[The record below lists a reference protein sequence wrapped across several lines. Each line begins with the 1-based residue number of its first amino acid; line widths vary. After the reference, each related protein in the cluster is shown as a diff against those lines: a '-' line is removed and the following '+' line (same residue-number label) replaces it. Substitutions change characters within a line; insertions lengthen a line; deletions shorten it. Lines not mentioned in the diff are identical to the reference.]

1 MPDLLLRDVRVV
13 PLDPAPTD
21 RGRSA
26 TSSSPPVHAPA
37 DAPVDVLV
45 RDGVVT
51 AVGQGV
57 GRSAQAQGLPVLQ
70 GQGRWVVPGL
80 WDNHVHMVQWGLSQ
94 TRLDTSGTAGPQEV
108 VDLVAAR
115 LAQGLDSPTGVLVGW
130 GHRTGGW
137 RERPTVAALDAVTGE
152 VPVALIAGDGHHG
165 WLNTA
170 ALRLVGG
177 PMVPGVVTE
186 GLWFPLYDRLQL
198 LRGAA
203 EEAELGVEH
212 AIRAAHQ
219 RGVVGIVDL
228 EFGHPWRQWR
238 ERTAEGLPP
247 LRARTGVYP
256 EGLEEVIAEGKRTG
270 DAIRATDGL
279 VTMGPLKIITDGS
292 LNTRTAWCCQP
303 YADAG
308 ELELPVGAPNL
319 PADELE
325 DLLRRAHQA
334 GLEAALHAIGDAAV
348 ATVLDAFAATG
359 ASGSVEHAQLVDLED
374 LPRWAALPGR
384 VRASVQP
391 AHLLDD
397 RQVSEQCWPDRS
409 HRTFTLRSFLD
420 AGIELRLGS
429 DAPVSPLDPW
439 LAMAAAVHRGPLDG
453 ESWHPEQEITARE
466 ALAASV
472 DDQRVAPGARG
483 DLALLDHDPLAGV
496 DGAGEHGG
504 MPSVARAARL
514 SGTVVSATV
523 LDGQLVHGC

>member
-1 MPDLLLRDVRVV
+1 MPDLLIRDVRPVA
-13 PLDPAPTD
+13 LDATAAA
-21 RGRSA
+21 GRA
-26 TSSSPPVHAPA
+26 AAPPVS
-37 DAPVDVLV
+37 VLV
-45 RDGVVT
+45 LDGTVH
-51 AVGQGV
+51 AVGPDV
-57 GRSAQAQGLPVLQ
+57 HDSPQARGLPVLD
-70 GQGRWVVPGL
+70 GQGRYAVPGL
-80 WDNHVHMVQWGLSQ
+80 WDNHVHMVQWGLGQ
-94 TRLDTSGTAGPQEV
+94 TRLDTSGTSGPREV
-108 VDLVAAR
+108 CDLVAAR
-115 LAQGLDSPTGVLVGW
+115 LAGGLDTPTGVLVGW
-130 GHRTGGW
+130 GHRSGSW
-137 RERPTVAALDAVTGE
+137 RERPTVAALDEASGE
-152 VPVALIAGDGHHG
+152 VPVALISGDGHHG
-165 WLNTA
+165 WLNSA

-177 PMVPGVVTE
+177 PMVHGVVAE
-186 GLWFPLYDRLQL
+186 GLWFPLYDRLQRL
-198 LRGAA
+198 HGAA
-203 EEAELGVEH
+203 EEAELGVGH
-212 AIRAAHQ
+212 AISAAHE

-238 ERTAEGLPP
+238 ERTREGLPP

-308 ELELPVGAPNL
+308 ELDLPVGAPNL
-319 PADELE
+319 PADELQ
-325 DLLRRAHQA
+325 DLLRRAHEA

-348 ATVLDAFAATG
+348 AAVLDAFAATG

-397 RQVSEQCWPDRS
+397 RSVSEQCWPDRS

-439 LAMAAAVHRGPLDG
+439 LAMAAAVHRGPLDAD
-453 ESWHPEQEITARE
+453 SWHPEQEITARE

-472 DDQRVAPGARG
+472 DGQRLVAGARG
-483 DLALLDHDPLAGV
+483 DVALLDHDPLADPGSGGDGRGV
-496 DGAGEHGG
+496 
-504 MPSVARAARL
+504 PSAARAERL
-514 SGTVVSATV
+514 ASTVVSATV
-523 LDGQLVHGC
+523 LDGQVVHGG